1 MTTTEK
7 LSWPREED
15 EQWAAAV
22 ELRLALDQQAPA
34 GLASRILT
42 EAHDAVTET
51 GRTARDLFG
60 APAAYA
66 RSVAE
71 ERIGEEYRARID
83 SRGMTPGER
92 LTSSLATLGVV
103 GLVVSVLRWNRDGPW
118 QQASWSSITGFS
130 AVVLAAVLVAVAL
143 AARAAGR
150 IVGTWGFAAGAVVTV
165 GSGMAAA
172 GVLSE
177 ERLFD
182 VPTPALAVAGGALTV
197 AAVML
202 PDATVDRW
210 FTPGLRGSDER
221 WLSHVEGLLRGRH
234 AMPAVEARAHVQEAR
249 QHLASSG
256 DSAEQAFGRAEVYA
270 MNLAE
275 GPRREQRLARRR
287 LYGVTAVALLL
298 AMLFADELRD
308 PQPSSVWFWFYAA
321 AVAYW
326 IWYAARMWWR
336 ASSADGRKD
345 HARSSAGPE

>member
-15 EQWAAAV
+15 EEWATAV

-34 GLASRILT
+34 DFVHRLLT
-42 EAHDAVTET
+42 EAHDAVIET

-66 RSVAE
+66 RTVAE
-71 ERIGEEYRARID
+71 ERLGEEHRARIG

-103 GLVVSVLRWNRDGPW
+103 GLVVPVLRWISDGLW
-118 QQASWSSITGFS
+118 QQASWSSIVGLS
-130 AVVLAAVLVAVAL
+130 AVVLAAVLVAVAF

-150 IVGTWGFAAGAVVTV
+150 TTGAWGFAAGAVVTA
-165 GSGMAAA
+165 GSGIAAA
-172 GVLSE
+172 GVLPE

-182 VPTPALAVAGGALTV
+182 FPVPALAVAGGALIVT
-197 AAVML
+197 AVVL

-210 FTPGLRGSDER
+210 FTPRLRGSDER
-221 WLSHVEGLLRGRH
+221 WLSYVEGLLRGRH
-234 AMPAVEARAHVQEAR
+234 AMPAVEARAHVQKAR
-249 QHLASSG
+249 RHLDSTG

-270 MNLAE
+270 MSLAE
-275 GPRREQRLARRR
+275 GPRREQRLARRK

-298 AMLFADELRD
+298 ALLFADKLRD
-308 PQPSSVWFWFYAA
+308 SQLSSVWFWFYAA
-321 AVAYW
+321 MVAYW
-326 IWYAARMWWR
+326 IWYATRMWWR
-336 ASSADGRKD
+336 ASSADSRKGRAPFSD
-345 HARSSAGPE
+345 RT